1 MMARFDDRV
10 AIVTGAAGGLGS
22 ATARRLA
29 REGATVVLTDV
40 MEAAGEGLADE
51 IGGRFIRHD
60 VSDAEQWRR
69 VAEATLDAAGR
80 IDILVSAA
88 GIEGDL
94 TQGGLATS
102 YEDYRKVLSINLD
115 GTFLGCLAVMPHMMK
130 QRAGAVINIA
140 LIVSFM
146 ATPSALAYGVSKAGV
161 EQLTRSLA
169 IIGAE
174 DGRRVRCNSVHPG
187 VIRTRMTDDIIRS
200 FAKASG
206 VSPEEAEAAVNSAV
220 PFRERGT
227 PDDVANMIAFLASDD
242 AAYVTGASFR
252 VDGGWSVTSAG

>member
-1 MMARFDDRV
+1 MARFDDRV
-10 AIVTGAAGGLGS
+10 A
-22 ATARRLA
+22 
-29 REGATVVLTDV
+29 
-40 MEAAGEGLADE
+40 
-51 IGGRFIRHD
+51 
-60 VSDAEQWRR
+60 
-69 VAEATLDAAGR
+69 
-80 IDILVSAA
+80 
-88 GIEGDL
+88 
-94 TQGGLATS
+94 
-102 YEDYRKVLSINLD
+102 
-115 GTFLGCLAVMPHMMK
+115 
-130 QRAGAVINIA
+130 
-140 LIVSFM
+140 IVSFM
-146 ATPSALAYGVSKAGV
+146 ATPSALAYGVSKAGA

-174 DGRRVRCNSVHPG
+174 DGRRVRCNSLHPG

>member
-1 MMARFDDRV
+1 MRP
-10 AIVTGAAGGLGS
+10 GGLGS

-80 IDILVSAA
+80 IDILVNAA

-130 QRAGAVINIA
+130 QRAGAVI
-140 LIVSFM
+140 
-146 ATPSALAYGVSKAGV
+146 T
-161 EQLTRSLA
+161 
-169 IIGAE
+169 
-174 DGRRVRCNSVHPG
+174 
-187 VIRTRMTDDIIRS
+187 
-200 FAKASG
+200 
-206 VSPEEAEAAVNSAV
+206 AVNSAV
-220 PFRERGT
+220 PSG
-227 PDDVANMIAFLASDD
+227 
-242 AAYVTGASFR
+242 
-252 VDGGWSVTSAG
+252 SVGRPTTWPT

>member
-1 MMARFDDRV
+1 MGRFDGKV
-10 AIVTGAAGGLGS
+10 AIVTGAAGGLGG
-22 ATARRLA
+22 ATARRMA

-40 MEAAGEGLADE
+40 MEAAGKSLANE
-51 IGGRFIRHD
+51 IGGRFLAHD

-69 VAEATLDAAGR
+69 VAEAALEAAGR
-80 IDILVSAA
+80 IDVLVNAA

-94 TQGGLATS
+94 AQAGLATS
-102 YEDYRKVLSINLD
+102 YEEFRRVLSINLD
-115 GTFLGCLAVMPHMMK
+115 GTFLGCRAVMPHMME

-140 LIVSFM
+140 SIVSFM
-146 ATPSALAYGVSKAGV
+146 GTPSALSYGVSKAGV

-169 IIGAE
+169 LIGAE

-187 VIRTRMTDDIIRS
+187 VIRTRMTDTIIDS

-206 VSPEEAEAAVNSAV
+206 VSPKEAEATVNAAV
-220 PFRERGT
+220 PFRERGA
-227 PDDVANMIAFLASDD
+227 PEDVASMIAYLASDE

-252 VDGGWSVTSAG
+252 VDGGWSVINAG

>member
-1 MMARFDDRV
+1 MARFDDRV

-174 DGRRVRCNSVHPG
+174 DGRRVRCNSLHPG

>member
-1 MMARFDDRV
+1 MARFDDRV

-80 IDILVSAA
+80 IDILVNAA

-130 QRAGAVINIA
+130 QRAGAVI
-140 LIVSFM
+140 
-146 ATPSALAYGVSKAGV
+146 T
-161 EQLTRSLA
+161 
-169 IIGAE
+169 
-174 DGRRVRCNSVHPG
+174 
-187 VIRTRMTDDIIRS
+187 
-200 FAKASG
+200 
-206 VSPEEAEAAVNSAV
+206 AVNSAV
-220 PFRERGT
+220 PSG
-227 PDDVANMIAFLASDD
+227 
-242 AAYVTGASFR
+242 
-252 VDGGWSVTSAG
+252 SVGRPTTWPT

>member
-1 MMARFDDRV
+1 MARFDDRV

-80 IDILVSAA
+80 IDILVNAA

>member
-1 MMARFDDRV
+1 MARFDDRV